1 MPRHSRKCWY
11 VLSFLNILLSSIFC
25 LIGTGKARKRRRPC
39 FAMECCRTAFSSE
52 SLVAEVCAP
61 PCAVLWCWTFSSKK
75 ITLDRCKKQMQRLT
89 HPLPGYFSKRIP
101 PPRHTLPPQPYPLPT
116 ELNMICVFVP
126 PPHTYF
132 AVDFVDQS
140 PVVKFSSVRDGVSRS
155 FGNVTLTDGKRFY
168 IEKDGRPYLSG
179 SKLRVRKH
187 SSFFLVPVAE
197 TILLLC

>member
-1 MPRHSRKCWY
+1 MCTTLCHVTM
-11 VLSFLNILLSSIFC
+11 VLDILL
-25 LIGTGKARKRRRPC
+25 
-39 FAMECCRTAFSSE
+39 
-52 SLVAEVCAP
+52 
-61 PCAVLWCWTFSSKK
+61 KK

-101 PPRHTLPPQPYPLPT
+101 PPRHTLPPQPYPLPN

-179 SKLRVRKH
+179 SKLRVRKY
-187 SSFFLVPVAE
+187 SSFFLVAMHE